1 MLSMYLGSVVV
12 FMLIIFASATICE
25 DNARKNGWLDE
36 PHKGKH
42 SKTFAILFTLSAVPI
57 FRVLFTGFI
66 FVMAIYPKEKVIAW
80 IEEHKNL
87 NS

>member
-12 FMLIIFASATICE
+12 FMLIVFASATICE

-36 PHKGKH
+36 PHENKH
-42 SKTFAILFTLSAVPI
+42 LNKFAILFALSAVPI
-57 FRVLFTGFI
+57 FRVFVVAFI
-66 FVMAIYPKEKVIAW
+66 FVMAIYPKEKVMAW
-80 IEEHKNL
+80 AEEHKNL